1 MSTAFIILLVT
12 AFFMY
17 NTYYDNYII
26 KSFSQYKKYYKMSFI
41 FVLGLGFYLMIKK
54 NPLHGVNTVNA
65 LNQYVNCMPI
75 DKSAKMLLTPLLGQ
89 RQGAQTQP
97 YGSHTQG
104 SPQVQRLN
112 QPSRTHKRSVS
123 ETKKKFVASN
133 QQWKCGDCQQQ
144 LTAWF
149 EVDHKK
155 RLDQGGSNDINNLI
169 ALCRNCHGKKTS
181 LENI

>member
-1 MSTAFIILLVT
+1 
-12 AFFMY
+12 MY
-17 NTYYDNYII
+17 NTYYDNFII

-75 DKSAKMLLTPLLGQ
+75 DKSAKMLLTPLLGKY
-89 RQGAQTQP
+89 QGH
-97 YGSHTQG
+97 GSQQQG
-104 SPQVQRLN
+104 SYQQVSQQVQRMN
-112 QPSRTHKRSVS
+112 QPSKTHKRSVS

-133 QQWKCGDCQQQ
+133 QQWKCGDCKQP

-149 EVDHKK
+149 EVDHIK

>member
-1 MSTAFIILLVT
+1 MSTAFIIVLLT
-12 AFFMY
+12 SFFMY
-17 NTYYDNYII
+17 NTYYDNFII
-26 KSFSQYKKYYKMSFI
+26 KSFSQYKKYYKMSLI
-41 FVLGLGFYLMIKK
+41 FVLGLGFYLMLKK

-75 DKSAKMLLTPLLGQ
+75 DKSAKMLISPLLGKQ
-89 RQGAQTQP
+89 
-97 YGSHTQG
+97 QG
-104 SPQVQRLN
+104 SQQGSQQGYQRLN
-112 QPSRTHKRSVS
+112 QPSKTHKRSVS
-123 ETKKKFVASN
+123 ETKKKFVASS
-133 QQWKCGDCQQQ
+133 QQWKCGDCQQP

-155 RLDQGGSNDINNLI
+155 RLDQGGSNDIDNLI